1 MTRPISTNYGSTRVG
16 FPPAPRSGQPIPTRQ
31 PLPASMFSGDDSFNF
46 NLPKVDPEPA
56 KGETGPGSSPSTEA
70 ATGGTPA
77 PAGTAARTSRGE
89 DPEIVVPG
97 RDGHT
102 EIRRDRK
109 RFPLA
114 AAAGLAIG
122 AGVIAIGW
130 PFIGPG
136 TRSPATPPAPPKT
149 AEAGPAPL
157 IIAASPA
164 PERQPVV
171 SGTREG
177 GGVEPR
183 ALAQPTPRPGD
194 DPPSSGDDGL
204 SRAATARAR
213 SAEFEAALPAPPDA
227 ASDVTAGIGA
237 PTTGRPREAS
247 TSGEGSGASGRPD
260 VAATAFMPST
270 TPAET
275 SLDGVA
281 GAIGASPPATTQ
293 SGPKAAEPLVLPGPP
308 PKPPAVKEMT
318 SAELKSLMAR
328 GRELIGSGNIAAA
341 RSVLQ
346 RAAETQDK
354 DAFFALAETY
364 DPAALARWG
373 VIGVRH
379 DIAMAQK
386 FYELAASKGVRL
398 ANDRLASLRP

>member
-56 KGETGPGSSPSTEA
+56 KGETDPGSSPSAEA
-70 ATGGTPA
+70 AAGGIPA
-77 PAGTAARTSRGE
+77 HAGATAARTSRGE
-89 DPEIVVPG
+89 DPEIVDPG

-136 TRSPATPPAPPKT
+136 ARSPATPPAPPKT
-149 AEAGPAPL
+149 AEAGPAAPL

-164 PERQPVV
+164 PERQPVT
-171 SGTREG
+171 SATREG

-183 ALAQPTPRPGD
+183 ALAQPAPRPGD
-194 DPPSSGDDGL
+194 APPSSGDDGL

-213 SAEFEAALPAPPDA
+213 SADFEAALPAPPDP
-227 ASDVTAGIGA
+227 ASDVTAAIGA
-237 PTTGRPREAS
+237 PTTGKPREAS
-247 TSGEGSGASGRPD
+247 TSGEGPGMSGRPD

-275 SLDGVA
+275 SLDGA
-281 GAIGASPPATTQ
+281 TGASPPVTTQ
-293 SGPKAAEPLVLPGPP
+293 TSPKAAEPLALPGPP
-308 PKPPAVKEMT
+308 PKPPAVKELT